1 MKAGNNTPGREKQL
15 PLKSKQ
21 IIIFYYIRLMKN
33 MIVLSVLLIGFS
45 SNLYAQKIEKFF
57 DYQWNPCEANMAR
70 FYAMIEH
77 TDSGWLRHDYFLV
90 EKKLHMKGLYNDSAC
105 KMANGHFYFFDTNGI
120 LESTGQYRDNK
131 KDGIWFGFYSNG
143 FYSDSTVY
151 ASGEPTGTSLQWYKN
166 RYLSDSSVYNTDGN
180 AVSVSWF
187 DDGAVSSAGRLN
199 ALHQNHG
206 KWQFFH
212 RNGKLSA
219 TEIYDNG
226 KLVDRKYFA
235 EDSSPITD
243 TTDYTNCAIF
253 PGGIPAWTKF
263 LEKKLY
269 FPNNYQIVNR
279 DKAVVV
285 VVFTVDENG
294 DVKDVKLQ
302 TPFHPAFDDI
312 AVSIIKK
319 SPKWLPA
326 ISHNRKVPYKH
337 TQTINFTQIRN

>member
-1 MKAGNNTPGREKQL
+1 
-15 PLKSKQ
+15 
-21 IIIFYYIRLMKN
+21 

-70 FYAMIEH
+70 FYAVIEQ
-77 TDSGWLRHDYFLV
+77 TDSGWLRQDYFLA
-90 EKKLHMKGLYNDSAC
+90 EKRLQMKGLYKDSAC
-105 KMANGHFYFFDTNGI
+105 KISNGYFYFFHAHGI
-120 LESTGQYRDNK
+120 LESRGPYNDNK
-131 KDGIWFGFYSNG
+131 KDGLWLGYHPNG
-143 FYSDSTVY
+143 FMSDSTVY
-151 ASGEPTGTSLQWYKN
+151 DSGKRTGISLQWYN
-166 RYLSDSSVYNTDGN
+166 NGFLSDSTVYKADGT
-180 AVSVSWF
+180 AISVSWF
-187 DDGAVSSAGRLN
+187 DDGTVSSAGRLN
-199 ALHQNHG
+199 FLQSYHG

-243 TTDYTNCAIF
+243 TADNSSKAVF

-269 FPNNYQIVNR
+269 FPNNYQIVNG